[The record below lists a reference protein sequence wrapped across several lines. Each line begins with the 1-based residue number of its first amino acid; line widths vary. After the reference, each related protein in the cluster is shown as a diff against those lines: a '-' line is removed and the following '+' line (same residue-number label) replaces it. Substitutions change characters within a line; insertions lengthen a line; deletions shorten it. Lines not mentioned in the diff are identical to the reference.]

1 MNKVALVVGHSRKK
15 QGARNKHHEISEFMF
30 NEFLADKVAI
40 ELTKSGIE
48 SEIVYRG
55 FSYWLLPGKVN
66 KTKAD
71 IAVSM
76 HCNAFNEDQN
86 GTETL
91 YYKNSNKGECLAT
104 FMQKEIVKC
113 LGLKDRGLKPCV
125 ASHKGKAGDRGGY
138 LLKKTKMPCI
148 IAEPFFIDCDRSLM
162 LAMMKVDELAKAYAN
177 GIESYFYF
185 YDLVELGG

>member
-1 MNKVALVVGHSRKK
+1 MKVALVIGHSIKK

-40 ELTKSGIE
+40 ELTKKGIE

-55 FSYWLLPGKVN
+55 ISYWLLPSKVN

-71 IAVSM
+71 IAISM
-76 HCNAFNEDQN
+76 HCNAFNKKQN

-91 YYKNSNKGECLAT
+91 YYKGSVKGRTLAT
-104 FMQKEIVKC
+104 FMQTNIVKC
-113 LGLKDRGLKPCV
+113 LGLKDRGLKPCI

-138 LLKKTKMPCI
+138 LLKYTKMTCVT
-148 IAEPFFIDCDRSLM
+148 AEPFFIDCDASLM
-162 LAMMKVDELAKAYAN
+162 LGMAKTDELAVAYAN
-177 GIESYFYF
+177 AIESYFDF
-185 YDLVELGG
+185 YDTFK